1 MPGGGSSQ
9 TSSQTTSSGPW
20 PAAQPYLKGI
30 LGDAKDLYKSGT
42 GFEAYG
48 TGNGKKPWTEFS
60 DQTNSAL
67 GTMQGLASQ
76 PNPFYQGQSQF
87 NSGLLN
93 GQFNLDQSGYQNL
106 MGNNPNAIAQYGTG
120 IASGAQGIGT
130 EGDYRAMLNGEN
142 DAYNQV
148 RQNTANTL
156 GDQIQRQFGGASYG
170 SASNADYLTKGVGNV
185 LSQMDSN
192 NYFQR
197 QGLKQGLLNDIT
209 GVQGQNISNR
219 LNAAGMLSGEQQGAF
234 SNNRGLLGDMSN
246 LSNLDIQNRLQGLDR
261 ADSTYNSQYLPAQMM
276 AGVGG
281 AYDAKNQQIL
291 DAKMNKYNT
300 NNMAPWDRLSQ
311 YFGIASGTGAQ
322 GQRATTTTSQPTDI
336 WSKLLGGGLLA
347 SQLF

>member
-9 TSSQTTSSGPW
+9 TSSQTQTSGPW

-30 LGDAKDLYKSGT
+30 LGDAKDLYKSGS
-42 GFEAYG
+42 GFTAYG
-48 TGNGKKPWTEFS
+48 TGNGKKPWTDFS
-60 DQTNSAL
+60 SQTTNAL
-67 GTMQGLASQ
+67 GQMQDIAGQ
-76 PNPFYQGQSQF
+76 GNPFYQGQQQF

-93 GQFNLDQSGYQNL
+93 GNFNLDQSGYKNL
-106 MGNNPNAIAQYGTG
+106 QGQGPN
-120 IASGAQGIGT
+120 T
-130 EGDYRAMLNGEN
+130 EGDYRSMLNGEN

-156 GDQIQRQFGGASYG
+156 GDQISRQFGGASYG
-170 SASNADYLTKGVGNV
+170 SAAHTGTIADQVGGA
-185 LSQMDSN
+185 LAQMDSN

-197 QGLKQGLLNDIT
+197 QGMKQGLLNDIT
-209 GVQGQNISNR
+209 GVQQQNFAN
-219 LNAAGMLSGEQQGAF
+219 Q
-234 SNNRGLLGDMSN
+234 RGLLGDMSN
-246 LSNLDIQNRLQGLDR
+246 LSNLDIQNRLSGLDR

-311 YFGIASGTGAQ
+311 YFGYASGTGAQ
-322 GQRATTTTSQPTDI
+322 GQRTQSSVSQPTDI
-336 WSKLLGGGLLA
+336 FSKLLGGGLLA